1 MTEYRL
7 NAKAALGQAGAE
19 VSCAR
24 LVEETEMALIAM
36 TTRNGKAQAMATA
49 FKKHFGCPP
58 PAATGAVSAGNMT
71 VMASALDQVFV
82 TAAMPPQKLEQTLA
96 ASFGACA
103 TLTDQ
108 SDGWARLALTGA
120 RAHDT
125 LERLSMVNLHP
136 AHFAQGSVART
147 VFEHINVIVMRDKP
161 KRGETLRYV
170 ILTPRSSAEDLLHAL
185 LESPPFRE

>member
-1 MTEYRL
+1 MTEYKL
-7 NAKAALGQAGAE
+7 TATAALGHAAAE
-19 VSCAR
+19 ASGAR
-24 LVEETEMALIAM
+24 LVEETDMALIAM
-36 TTRNGKAQAMATA
+36 TTRNGKARAMTTA
-49 FKKHFGCPP
+49 FKKHFGCPT
-58 PAATGAVSAGNMT
+58 PAATEAVTAGSMT

-82 TAAMPPQKLEQTLA
+82 SAAMAPQKLEETLA
-96 ASFGACA
+96 SAFSTCA

-108 SDGWARLALTGA
+108 SDGWVRLVLTGA

-136 AHFAQGSVART
+136 ARFPVGSVART

-170 ILTPRSSAEDLLHAL
+170 ILTPRSSAEDLHHAL
-185 LESPPFRE
+185 LESPPFKE